1 LLLVFSEKQQA
12 KAKRSESKKR
22 KQLQSRAKIAE
33 VRVENRCVTPKGA
46 THPFGFWHTS
56 FRQACSGPACLPRA
70 TERSVQSGGGKL
82 AGAAGAQAAVP
93 AKEAAA
99 GAPGVL
105 AEGPAGAAQAG
116 RSSPAHLPPGI
127 AVQRRLR
134 AGGRGMPTGNEN
146 ERPALSP
153 ETRTQNKCSWK
164 KRVDR
169 QAREMF
175 AEVSRYT
182 PASKNQKRQACK
194 SRLERSALRTGLL
207 NPHNSLPA
215 AQTATKPSNSTLS
228 WRWRAP
234 HAGVT
239 LHGHPPGPFE
249 SL

>member
-1 LLLVFSEKQQA
+1 MQKRVNPVDLEKCCKMTLRCRLKNRPLYRRELA
-12 KAKRSESKKR
+12 F
-22 KQLQSRAKIAE
+22 QSLGSPTA
-33 VRVENRCVTPKGA
+33 TPD
-46 THPFGFWHTS
+46 HP
-56 FRQACSGPACLPRA
+56 P
-70 TERSVQSGGGKL
+70 
-82 AGAAGAQAAVP
+82 
-93 AKEAAA
+93 
-99 GAPGVL
+99 
-105 AEGPAGAAQAG
+105 
-116 RSSPAHLPPGI
+116 
-127 AVQRRLR
+127 
-134 AGGRGMPTGNEN
+134 PTGQKNIYEN
-146 ERPALSP
+146 ERPALNP

-175 AEVSRYT
+175 AEISRYT

-228 WRWRAP
+228 WRWRSP
-234 HAGVT
+234 HASVT

>member
-1 LLLVFSEKQQA
+1 MCDSQRR
-12 KAKRSESKKR
+12 KRTRSASG
-22 KQLQSRAKIAE
+22 
-33 VRVENRCVTPKGA
+33 TPRFDK
-46 THPFGFWHTS
+46 
-56 FRQACSGPACLPRA
+56 PALALPCLPRA
-70 TERSVQSGGGKL
+70 TKRSVQSGGETCRRRGSTGSRPSQGSGGRSTWGL
-82 AGAAGAQAAVP
+82 GGRARGSRPGWAVLPCAPSTRHRGAA
-93 AKEAAA
+93 EAPRGWARDADGQRKRAA
-99 GAPGVL
+99 GPQPRNKDAKQVL
-105 AEGPAGAAQAG
+105 VEG
-116 RSSPAHLPPGI
+116 
-127 AVQRRLR
+127 
-134 AGGRGMPTGNEN
+134 
-146 ERPALSP
+146 
-153 ETRTQNKCSWK
+153 
-164 KRVDR
+164 VDR

-228 WRWRAP
+228 WRWRSP

>member
-1 LLLVFSEKQQA
+1 MCDSQRRNAPVRLLAHLVSTSLLWPCPAFLAQPNGPFSPE
-12 KAKRSESKKR
+12 
-22 KQLQSRAKIAE
+22 
-33 VRVENRCVTPKGA
+33 
-46 THPFGFWHTS
+46 
-56 FRQACSGPACLPRA
+56 
-70 TERSVQSGGGKL
+70 GKL

-116 RSSPAHLPPGI
+116 RSSPVHLPPGI

-228 WRWRAP
+228 WRWRSP